1 MSVRTYN
8 CHTDLIYSYFVYSS
22 MFVYIERV
30 ISIMCTV
37 TKRKNNKNNDNN
49 NDNSNDIN
57 KSHRN

>member
-1 MSVRTYN
+1 
-8 CHTDLIYSYFVYSS
+8 

-37 TKRKNNKNNDNN
+37 TERKNNKNNDNN

-57 KSHRN
+57 ESHRNRQVTSAMMRHPDIYKTY